1 MPRRANHTA
10 ADFLAGDETWLEE
23 LAEMA
28 SRPRRTSRYLDD
40 AALRRI
46 RARADA
52 SYRRADRELQ
62 NRFPQ
67 FYPGREHGAGG

>member
-1 MPRRANHTA
+1 MPRTGNDTA
-10 ADFLAGDETWLEE
+10 ADLLAGDESWLDEV
-23 LAEMA
+23 AEM
-28 SRPRRTSRYLDD
+28 SLRPRKSSRYLDD

-62 NRFPQ
+62 ARFPQ
-67 FYPGREHGAGG
+67 FYPGREHGARN